1 MHILP
6 LTSYYIH
13 YCYVLCTNQRS
24 FKSPSNSFFLSW
36 HRFAPVHL
44 PHILLTLPST
54 RLHVKAH
61 CLPAPSQATAWQAV
75 KPGLTGGQGS
85 PQRALPVCTHFLLS
99 APLPEPHCLNLS
111 PLHPPSCWG
120 NIMPEV
126 SLFIDMLFKRRPFP
140 PLLVLCWKWS
150 LNNGNSGRKSLCF
163 YMCKKLPEIAS
174 PVSLKETFIK
184 NISHELIHTESHF
197 LHPWRVKY
205 RSLKL
210 YIYK

>member
-1 MHILP
+1 M
-6 LTSYYIH
+6 H
-13 YCYVLCTNQRS
+13 YCYVLYTNQRS
-24 FKSPSNSFFLSW
+24 
-36 HRFAPVHL
+36 VHL
-44 PHILLTLPST
+44 SHILLTLPST

-85 PQRALPVCTHFLLS
+85 PQRALSVCTHFLLS

-126 SLFIDMLFKRRPFP
+126 SLFIDMLFKWRPFP
-140 PLLVLCWKWS
+140 PLLSGFVLCWKWS

-163 YMCKKLPEIAS
+163 YMCKSCLKTSPQCLLRKL
-174 PVSLKETFIK
+174 L
-184 NISHELIHTESHF
+184 
-197 LHPWRVKY
+197 
-205 RSLKL
+205 
-210 YIYK
+210 